1 MIKRL
6 KPALAIAMA
15 LPMPMVLAGC
25 GSADEGEGSNS
36 ESISMADAAQRARD
50 SGMKPKPGQYR
61 VTMEL
66 LELDVPGAPEGAKEM
81 MRGMMGGQSHE
92 YCLKQEDVDKGFEEM
107 ARQSQENK
115 DCTFERFDMSGG
127 AFDGRM
133 VCNVPGQGRMTI
145 AMHGEGTPTSSTME
159 TRMEGDFSGMGP
171 STIRMRASHERI
183 GDCS

>member
-6 KPALAIAMA
+6 APSLALAVA
-15 LPMPMVLAGC
+15 LAAC
-25 GSADEGEGSNS
+25 GSAEESEGSDAG
-36 ESISMADAAQRARD
+36 SISIKEAAERAKD
-50 SGMKPKPGQYR
+50 SGMKPEPGQYR

-66 LELDVPGAPEGAKEM
+66 LELDVPGAPEGANEM

-115 DCTFERFDMSGG
+115 DCTFERFDISGG
-127 AFDGRM
+127 AFDGQM

-145 AMHGEGTPTSSTME
+145 AMKGEGTPTSSTME

-171 STIRMRASHERI
+171 STLRMRASHERI

>member
-1 MIKRL
+1 MFKRL
-6 KPALAIAMA
+6 APSLALVVALAA
-15 LPMPMVLAGC
+15 C
-25 GSADEGEGSNS
+25 GSAEESEGTNA
-36 ESISMADAAQRARD
+36 ESISMEAAAQRAKD
-50 SGMKPKPGQYR
+50 SGMKPEPGQYR

-66 LELDVPGAPEGAKEM
+66 LELDIPGAPQGAKDM

-115 DCTFERFDMSGG
+115 DCTFERFDISGG

-145 AMHGEGTPTSSTME
+145 TMKGEGSPTSSTME

-171 STIRMRASHERI
+171 SMIRMRASHERI
-183 GDCS
+183 GDCSQT